1 MINVGSQLVKTVASK
16 TNDVAGDGTT
26 TATVLA
32 RAIFPEG
39 CKAVA
44 AGMNPMDI
52 KRGIDKAVHTVI
64 SHIRSIA
71 EPVDSKDAIFKVA
84 TISANGDKS
93 LGGQQRCDFQGGDN
107 QCE

>member
-32 RAIFPEG
+32 RAIFREG

-52 KRGIDKAVHTVI
+52 KRGMDQATKVVLDDLSAQAIMID
-64 SHIRSIA
+64 SPESIMN
-71 EPVDSKDAIFKVA
+71 VA
-84 TISANGDKS
+84 TIAAMEMKPSASSS
-93 LGGQQRCDFQGGDN
+93 LRRLRRLAR
-107 QCE
+107 